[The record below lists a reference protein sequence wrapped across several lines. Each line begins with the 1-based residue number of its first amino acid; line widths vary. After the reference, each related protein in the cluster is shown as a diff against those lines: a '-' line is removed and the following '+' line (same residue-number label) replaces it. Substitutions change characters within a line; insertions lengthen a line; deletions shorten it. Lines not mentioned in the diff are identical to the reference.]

1 MPTSEQAL
9 ACVRVCQ
16 MLSNGY
22 QPIYVFRY
30 NQNTRTVFIL
40 AGVTE
45 SLEILVFSNGQWRF
59 NDDEA

>member
-1 MPTSEQAL
+1 
-9 ACVRVCQ
+9 

-22 QPIYVFRY
+22 QPIHVFRY